1 MLNKTP
7 AEMIKAKGRTICC
20 EIHKLFNSIWNKVEL
35 FDEGKESIVVPIYKK
50 DDKTVCSNS

>member
-1 MLNKTP
+1 LIKTP

-20 EIHKLFNSIWNKVEL
+20 EIHKLINSIWNKVGL

>member
-1 MLNKTP
+1 
-7 AEMIKAKGRTICC
+7 MIKAKGRTICC

>member
-1 MLNKTP
+1 MNKTP

-20 EIHKLFNSIWNKVEL
+20 EIHKLINSIWNKVEL